1 MKQLCLKQGKKK
13 FHGTLSKKEG
23 LSVKVRVE
31 IDKEIKV
38 YPKRSVGF
46 KYMIV
51 GSQDIIK
58 FTTRRNKIVVTLT
71 YRRKLKLRLKKHR
84 SNYYRQ
90 RQSVDL
96 IDNVT
101 NMLEGLTPPSQSQ
114 EKHVVYG
121 MS

>member
-51 GSQDIIK
+51 GSQDIVK

-84 SNYYRQ
+84 SNYRQ

-101 NMLEGLTPPSQSQ
+101 NMLEELTPPSQSQ
-114 EKHVVYG
+114 GKHVV
-121 MS
+121 